1 MEHILSSS
9 LPPVPFET
17 LKAQMRLAVK
27 EATESE
33 FVPPTVLDILEG

>member
-1 MEHILSSS
+1 MEHILTSS
-9 LPPVPFET
+9 LPPIPLET

-33 FVPPTVLDILEG
+33 FVPKEVLDILES

>member
-1 MEHILSSS
+1 
-9 LPPVPFET
+9 VPFET

-33 FVPPTVLDILEG
+33 FIPQEVHDILES